1 MFDLKP
7 KTLYYWYRNYLS
19 DYQNDILT
27 GVWLK
32 NKIYVINKETGEIIK
47 EKPIYIAKP
56 ENVEESMTLDDKK
69 LGKEMYTIV
78 AGQRTGKIVMMIES
92 TKVEE
97 LKEAIKYL
105 GESITKVKNISCD
118 MSPSYLKFCED
129 VFPQSNI
136 VIDKFHVIKQV
147 LEALQSVRL
156 RIKNQLKENLTKG
169 KKKTIGDIR
178 ILSDLELLRN
188 CKYLLTQSQTD
199 WNDYQSELMQQV
211 FERFK
216 ELETAYL
223 LVEEFRHWYD
233 KKNCKK
239 HQIAIEKDLFKW
251 YEKVESSNIIEFK
264 STIKMIEKHEKEIR
278 NYFQNAI
285 TNAKAENI
293 NGKIQRFIMNNYG
306 IRDKD
311 FAIYRIAKYFS

>member
-19 DYQNDILT
+19 DYQKDIST
-27 GVWLK
+27 GEWLK
-32 NKIYVINKETGEIIK
+32 DKIFVINKDTGEIIK
-47 EKPIYIAKP
+47 EKPVYIAKP

-69 LGKEMYTIV
+69 LGKGVYTIF
-78 AGQRTGKIVMMIES
+78 AGQITGKIALKIES
-92 TKVEE
+92 IKVEE
-97 LKEAIKYL
+97 LKEAIKCL
-105 GESITKVKNISCD
+105 GESIIKVKNISCD

-136 VIDKFHVIKQV
+136 VIDKFHVVKQV

-156 RIKNQLKENLTKG
+156 RCKNQLKENLTKG
-169 KKKTIGDIR
+169 KRKTTGDKQ

-188 CKYLLTQSQTD
+188 CKYLLTQNQSD

-211 FERFK
+211 FKRFK

-233 KKNCKK
+233 KSNCKK
-239 HQIAIEKDLFKW
+239 HRIAIEKDLFKW
-251 YEKVESSNIIEFK
+251 YERVENSNIKEFK
-264 STIKMIEKHEKEIR
+264 STIKMIEKHEHEIL
-278 NYFQNAI
+278 NYFQNAL
-285 TNAKAENI
+285 TNAKAENL

-306 IRDKD
+306 FRDKD